1 MAGEMITGPQLKRL
15 QTLWGLFCRQGRG
28 LDARDRE
35 ARLGWIGGAVG
46 RSLGSCNELTRAEA
60 KTAIDAIEKHL
71 PGEAVQHR
79 RPSKRL
85 AQAYG
90 TAGRKGN
97 KEAEIRLIDADTWR
111 LLDTLL
117 GRLGWD
123 RERLDRFLRSYKS
136 PVPGGQLRTLAQA
149 NKVIWALKSFL
160 RREEAQKVKSHAA
173 KEAQEE
179 IMAAQR

>member
-1 MAGEMITGPQLKRL
+1 MQSISKRQLIRL
-15 QTLWGLFCRQGRG
+15 HVLWGLFCAQAR
-28 LDARDRE
+28 LDARNRE

-46 RSLGSCNELTRAEA
+46 RSLGSCSELTKAEA
-60 KTAIDAIEKHL
+60 KVAIDAMEKHL

-111 LLDTLL
+111 LVDTLL

-160 RREEAQKVKSHAA
+160 RREAQKKTES
-173 KEAQEE
+173 EAV
-179 IMAAQR
+179 AVAR